1 MPVVRN
7 AQFNFKEGFSWNLIN
22 GTRSSNNLKFRFA
35 QASVN
40 DVGGM
45 TLHALCN
52 KVSSKYIVCIGNSD
66 FVSRYTESYINF
78 TVNFQVNDCR
88 LIPLII
94 PNETELQYFTELY
107 NKAEKIRKNINN
119 LSGNAQVAELEKLQK
134 ELNYAVNKLYKL

>member
-1 MPVVRN
+1 
-7 AQFNFKEGFSWNLIN
+7 
-22 GTRSSNNLKFRFA
+22 
-35 QASVN
+35 
-40 DVGGM
+40 M